1 MAKSRGITLVLAL
14 SAVVIIAALPC
25 RAAEK
30 SEKEEQNIWTEGEDR
45 GPGPGQGPG
54 PERGLGPERGP
65 RRGGPGRERFDLTD
79 EEINRIMEGLKQR
92 SPEKAK
98 ELEDLREKDPERFQQ
113 ELRRHAGD
121 EFGKVVRERMEKR
134 MEKWRQ
140 ERHAEFVEWLQK
152 SLPKEAEELAKLKD
166 RDTDLYGK
174 KYELA
179 WRSYGR
185 IFEESRRSPELAE
198 VLMEDLKL
206 QRRTEELSAK
216 IKTAKN
222 EMEKKELTAD
232 LEEVVGLRYDL
243 IVRKKQLAYEGL
255 LKWLEELQNRIKESR
270 AELGIWQDP
279 KTKAEN
285 VKERIEYLLEE
296 KKGFSWD

>member
-1 MAKSRGITLVLAL
+1 MAKSRGIILVLAI
-14 SAVVIIAALPC
+14 SAVVITAALPC
-25 RAAEK
+25 RAAGK
-30 SEKEEQNIWTEGEDR
+30 NEKEDQSIWTEDQDKGP

-54 PERGLGPERGP
+54 PGPERGP

-79 EEINRIMEGLKQR
+79 EEINRIMEGLKER

-98 ELEDLREKDPERFQQ
+98 ELENMREKDPERFQQ
-113 ELRRHAGD
+113 ELRRHASD

-134 MEKWRQ
+134 MEKWREQ
-140 ERHAEFVEWLQK
+140 RHAEFIEWLQK

-174 KYELA
+174 KYEVA
-179 WRSYGR
+179 WRNYGR

-206 QRRTEELSAK
+206 QKRTEELSAK
-216 IKTAKN
+216 IKAAKN
-222 EMEKKELTAD
+222 ESEKKKLTAD

-243 IVRKKQLAYEGL
+243 IVRKKQIAYEWL
-255 LKWLEELQNRIKESR
+255 LKRLEELQNHIKESR

-285 VKERIEYLLEE
+285 VKERVEYLLEE